1 MRRLIVA
8 VCVLLAA
15 VAVAIAVVWFVP
27 SVQDA
32 LIRRAM
38 VNQIAKA
45 DSAAVFKNDALHI
58 LLCGTGS
65 PIPDPKRAE
74 ACTAII
80 AGGHVVIIDAGPG
93 AWAKLAQANVPPAQ
107 IDTVLLTHL
116 HSDHLGDL
124 GEVAQQSWIGGR
136 KTPIDI
142 YGPPAPDAYTLPQ
155 DAEGDIFGTSGTT
168 DVVKGFAQAYN
179 ADAAFRIV
187 HHDPEYMP
195 PEGARMIGHDIP
207 KPGAEEA
214 VTIFDRD
221 GLKIEAFL
229 VSHDPA
235 EPAYGYRITYK
246 GRTAVVSGDTK
257 KVQNMVRFTKDAD
270 VLVHEAL
277 NPQLVEMLAASL
289 DQAGHTRQAK
299 ITRDTIDYHTSPVE
313 AAGIADEANVK
324 LLVLTHIVPPLPN
337 ALMRHMF
344 LRDVKAAR
352 GNGDTMLGRDL
363 LMISLPPD
371 SKEIKTTCLN

>member
-1 MRRLIVA
+1 MRRLIIA
-8 VCVLLAA
+8 ACVLITAA
-15 VAVAIAVVWFVP
+15 AAALGMVWSMP
-27 SVQDA
+27 WVQDA
-32 LIRRAM
+32 LIKRAM
-38 VNQIAKA
+38 VGQIAKA
-45 DSAAVFKNDALHI
+45 DSAAVFKDDALHI

-65 PIPDPKRAE
+65 PMPDPKRAD

-93 AWAKLAQANVPPAQ
+93 AWARLAQANVPPAQ

-136 KTPIDI
+136 KTPINI

-155 DAEGDIFGTSGTT
+155 DAEGDTFGTSGTT

-195 PEGARMIGHDIP
+195 AEGARMIGHNIP
-207 KPGAEEA
+207 KPGAEAA
-214 VTIFDRD
+214 VTVLDKD

-257 KVQNMVRFTKDAD
+257 KVQNMVRFAKDAD

-277 NPQLVEMLAASL
+277 NPQMVEMLAASL
-289 DQAGHTRQAK
+289 DQVGHARQAK

-324 LLVLTHIVPPLPN
+324 LLVLTHIVPALPN

-363 LMISLPPD
+363 LLISLPPD
-371 SKEIKTTCLN
+371 SKEIKTACLN